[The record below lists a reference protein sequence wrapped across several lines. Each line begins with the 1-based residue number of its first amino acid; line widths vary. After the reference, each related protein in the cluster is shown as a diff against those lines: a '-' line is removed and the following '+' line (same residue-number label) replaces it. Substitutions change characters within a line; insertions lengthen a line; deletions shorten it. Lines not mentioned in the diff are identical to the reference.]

1 MAATSFYG
9 VVYRGGIA
17 LPMGL
22 DAVTFLM
29 NHHDDIEMLERFS
42 PQEAYIWAAQKYIER
57 KNHLQRYSQPPLP
70 TMEELIYKAYHDP
83 EFIEHIPT
91 IRYFAII
98 ANGYAG
104 VFTSVENA
112 SDFLAY
118 FHPTL
123 LKECLTLDD
132 ALWQINWFFLRRIFP
147 RIAYIHEPIQYLK
160 KLTLDVAVPLQFLNE
175 NSELKFPEGIS
186 ISYPELNPP
195 QNK

>member
-1 MAATSFYG
+1 MATTSFYG

-42 PQEAYIWAAQKYIER
+42 PHEAYIWATQKYIER
-57 KNHLQRYSQPPLP
+57 KNQLQRYSQPPLP
-70 TMEELIYKAYHDP
+70 TIEDLIYKAYHEP

-91 IRYFAII
+91 IRYFATI

-104 VFTSVENA
+104 IFTTVENA
-112 SDFLAY
+112 SDFLDY

-160 KLTLDVAVPLQFLNE
+160 NLPLDVAVPLQFLNE
-175 NSELKFPEGIS
+175 NSELKFPEGIY

-195 QNK
+195 QSN